1 MADKTGQAASGRSQP
16 REGAPSPARRRRFR
30 WSYLWALLFTGLIAA
45 WMLSGEIIIGG
56 EPKSQANTTPAP
68 SQPTARPE
76 TRFKVRVR
84 SFVAEPREARLVVRG
99 RTEAEA
105 RVEVRAETAGMVEAM
120 PVAKGARVKAGT
132 VLCRLEMGAR
142 EAALREA
149 EAQLAQAKLDH
160 EASEQLVLRGHTA
173 KLTVAANK
181 AKRDAAQA
189 ALERA
194 QIELARTEI
203 KAAFDGI
210 VEEQPAKPGSY
221 LSIGGACAKLVA
233 LDPLTVAGAVSEREV
248 GKLKTGMTGTAKLVT
263 GETVDGKL
271 TYIAPAADDK
281 TRTFRIELKIPNPDG
296 ALRDGV
302 TSDIEIPLAAEPAH
316 KVPPAIL
323 TLNEAGT
330 VGVRAVEDGDTVRFR
345 PVTILSATDNGVWV
359 AGLPQTI
366 DLITVGQDYVTDGQK
381 VEAVKQTRTA
391 AP

>member
-1 MADKTGQAASGRSQP
+1 MAGKAGETASGRSQA
-16 REGAPSPARRRRFR
+16 REDAPSPAPRRRLR

-45 WMLSGEIIIGG
+45 WMLSGEIIVGG

-68 SQPTARPE
+68 SEPAPQPE
-76 TRFKVRVR
+76 KRFKVRVR
-84 SFVAEPREARLVVRG
+84 SFAAEPREARLVVRG
-99 RTEAEA
+99 RTEAAA

-132 VLCRLEMGAR
+132 VLCRIEMGAR

-149 EAQLAQAKLDH
+149 EAHLEQAKLDH

-210 VEEQPAKPGSY
+210 VEEQPAKPGTY
-221 LSIGGACAKLVA
+221 LSVGGACAKLVA

-248 GKLKTGMTGTAKLVT
+248 GKLKAGMTGTAKLVT

-281 TRTFRIELKIPNPDG
+281 TRTFRVELKIPNPDG

-302 TSDIEIPLAAEPAH
+302 TTDIEIPLEAEPAH

-330 VGVRAVEDGDTVRFR
+330 VGVRTVEDGDTVRFR
-345 PVTILSATDNGVWV
+345 PVTILSATDAGVWV

-381 VEAVKQTRTA
+381 VEAVQQTRTTA
-391 AP
+391 Q